1 MQFEDDEYYYYVKAV
16 PKMTV
21 AAPEKT
27 VKKINSQVG
36 RQVHTAGIHQP
47 ERYTQGTAG
56 GQRPAGRQAAS
67 RTITPQQ
74 ERAYSRRDEEIED
87 IPDDYEEI

>member
-1 MQFEDDEYYYYVKAV
+1 MKAV

-36 RQVHTAGIHQP
+36 RQVHTAGVHQP
-47 ERYTQGTAG
+47 ERYTQRT
-56 GQRPAGRQAAS
+56 AGRQAAS
-67 RTITPQQ
+67 RTIAPQH